1 MGIAHFVQF
10 YILVHMAVVVFVQG
24 KCKNRELSG
33 GTIEK
38 DRIQAI
44 LVHFLRLL

>member
-10 YILVHMAVVVFVQG
+10 YILVHMAVLVFVQG
-24 KCKNRELSG
+24 KFKNRELS